1 MEEVEERLTVLSR
14 LFPVGKNPLTVGSKE
29 IPWRKI
35 PVGETGVTEPV
46 TRCVEGGECRCHLDR
61 KHPRTTARLPG
72 HGLKQEEPLF
82 TEDDPR
88 DRERSGEEAA
98 ERKQRLTLALERLT
112 ALPLKGYLRDRVR
125 FSALVDHRCDEAT
138 RVV

>member
-1 MEEVEERLTVLSR
+1 
-14 LFPVGKNPLTVGSKE
+14 
-29 IPWRKI
+29 
-35 PVGETGVTEPV
+35 
-46 TRCVEGGECRCHLDR
+46 
-61 KHPRTTARLPG
+61 LPG
-72 HGLKQEEPLF
+72 HGLKQEESLF